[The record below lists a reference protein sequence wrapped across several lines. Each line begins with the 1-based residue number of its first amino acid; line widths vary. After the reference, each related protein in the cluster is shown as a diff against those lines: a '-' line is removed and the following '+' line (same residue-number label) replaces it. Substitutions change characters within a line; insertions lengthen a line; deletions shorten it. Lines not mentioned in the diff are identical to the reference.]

1 MFLTA
6 IEARRNVRK
15 GGSRKNPK
23 PMTPTAPKVLKPAS
37 MPPPGFVAKL
47 NGAKLVD
54 LIQMECLR
62 GTRQVVRVST
72 SDARGFLF
80 FDAGQLVHAVCGRFI
95 GENAVFEMLRWGD
108 GSFEACDASWPG
120 QTSISVGWQ
129 FLLIEAMRRGDEAER
144 DLEPSSEEPASQ
156 EIEVQSRPGAG
167 APATEPTTIGKAA
180 SMAASNETDATKY
193 GVIRAVR
200 FEEDGQV
207 ISHLGQ
213 VGDLADIS
221 AYALRL
227 ARILGETLGV
237 GPLVGLESR
246 VDDKSLFLF
255 LDEETVVAVEAL
267 SDSNVASYRKKAGF

>member
-1 MFLTA
+1 
-6 IEARRNVRK
+6 
-15 GGSRKNPK
+15 
-23 PMTPTAPKVLKPAS
+23 MTPTAPKVLKS
-37 MPPPGFVAKL
+37 VNEPPGGFVAKL

-72 SDARGFLF
+72 SEARGLLF
-80 FDAGQLVHAVCGRFI
+80 FDRGQLVHALSGRFV
-95 GENAVFEMLRWGD
+95 GEAAVFEMLRWVD

-120 QTSISVGWQ
+120 ETSISVGWQ

-144 DLEPSSEEPASQ
+144 EVEPPSEDPASQ
-156 EIEVQSRPGAG
+156 EIEVQSRSASR
-167 APATEPTTIGKAA
+167 PAADGPKAVRMSTESET
-180 SMAASNETDATKY
+180 SMAANSETDANKY

-207 ISHLGQ
+207 ISHLGH
-213 VGDLADIS
+213 VGDLADTS

-227 ARILGETLGV
+227 ARILGESLGL
-237 GPLVGLESR
+237 GPFVGLESR
-246 VDDKSLFLF
+246 VADKSLFLF
-255 LDEETVVAVEAL
+255 LDEETVVAVEAH